1 VLELVLQIIQE
12 INKMKKQ
19 FTRDQL
25 VDIIKSLDKRAET
38 LTDAQL
44 DIVMNDAYGELTAI
58 CNSAFSDEAVV
69 SMSAYYDADEKT
81 FTIDIEDDVIDI
93 YDLYVTIEGQ
103 PISVYQGGVIPI
115 RDEHIIYRDSRE
127 SGRAHIN
134 LNASSMVLSNAI
146 IKYYYVPQATDD
158 TVYLDGITMSA
169 YRSALNVAL
178 SKILHDT
185 KRAGEYLVDLER
197 LAQRI
202 PSTEPEDVGNQCR
215 SVFASQDRLVDNWY

>member
-1 VLELVLQIIQE
+1 
-12 INKMKKQ
+12 MKKQ

-38 LTDAQL
+38 FTDAQL
-44 DIVMNDAYGELTAI
+44 DMTMNDAYGELTAI
-58 CNSAFSDEAVV
+58 CNSAFSDEAIAP
-69 SMSAYYDADEKT
+69 MGDYYDSGEDI
-81 FTIDIEDDVIDI
+81 FTIDIQDDVIDI
-93 YDLYVTIEGQ
+93 YDLYATVEGQ
-103 PISVYQGGVIPI
+103 PASMYQGGVMPI

-127 SGRAHIN
+127 AGRAHVN
-134 LNASSMVLSNAI
+134 LGASSVKLSNAV
-146 IKYYYVPQATDD
+146 IKYYYVPQATDAA
-158 TVYLDGITMSA
+158 VYLDGITMSA

-215 SVFASQDRLVDNWY
+215 SVFASQDRLVDNWH